1 MGAWVR
7 VVVSLAR
14 VNELWVEGS
23 QGNVKPHFFWLV
35 HFSIEHRYGGFTIAL
50 TDYGSQAA

>member
-7 VVVSLAR
+7 VFVSLPR
-14 VNELWVEGS
+14 VNGLQVEGS
-23 QGNVKPHFFWLV
+23 QENVKPHFFWMV